1 MAIRCVQYDISIGR
15 LVEGTW
21 TALSPNPTR
30 REPKRLPTEEQCIER
45 YPSSS
50 SNHLVTWPEQKHLDF
65 EILCKRDS
73 PVAKNTWVLRQRCRH
88 CWMMKTNRNCQTNRE
103 QQLVPLHFY
112 HLYLVFHQE
121 PWFIWALKAWA
132 PDLKSARG
140 WRSRA
145 LYGWVVRC
153 ARWLVGW
160 LGAFQ
165 SCSTLPGWQ
174 WNITWL
180 GCALRADIW
189 VKTKGTSEWSV
200 LWKVFFC
207 GIQEKKKLAIR
218 HFTN

>member
-15 LVEGTW
+15 LTEGTW

-30 REPKRLPTEEQCIER
+30 REPKRLPTEEQCFER

-50 SNHLVTWPEQKHLDF
+50 FSNHFVTCPDQKHLDF

-140 WRSRA
+140 WRGRA
-145 LYGWVVRC
+145 LYGWVVSWLAGYLPILFNI
-153 ARWLVGW
+153 ARV
-160 LGAFQ
+160 AVEH
-165 SCSTLPGWQ
+165 
-174 WNITWL
+174 NMTWL
-180 GCALRADIW
+180 RTQG
-189 VKTKGTSEWSV
+189 
-200 LWKVFFC
+200 
-207 GIQEKKKLAIR
+207 R
-218 HFTN
+218 HLGEN